1 MNTNSA
7 TVTQYL
13 YFPFLSS
20 CASPW
25 RSTVSLLDIWV
36 TLTFPLQATP
46 TPPEDLPSCPPLAT
60 EELPSDR
67 RALTPTTTL
76 PAPQDMELWLE
87 ELPMVLTMAL
97 PTLPLPE
104 LQADTSLEPRLDISA
119 VSRITN
125 NNRTTTS
132 NPLANTR
139 DSTSNSP
146 VDNRSPSSVSR
157 THPMLVTEASPMRES
172 KRKCVFPGS

>member
-1 MNTNSA
+1 MNYNSA

-20 CASPW
+20 CASLW
-25 RSTVSLLDIWV
+25 RSTASLLDIWE

-46 TPPEDLPSCPPLAT
+46 TPLEDLPSCPPLTT
-60 EELPSDR
+60 EELPSDHK
-67 RALTPTTTL
+67 ALTPTTTL
-76 PAPQDMELWLE
+76 PAPLDMELWLE
-87 ELPMVLTMAL
+87 ELPMGRTMAL
-97 PTLPLPE
+97 QTLPSLE
-104 LQADTSLEPRLDISA
+104 RQVDTFPEPRLDITV

-125 NNRTTTS
+125 NNRTTTN

-146 VDNRSPSSVSR
+146 VGNRSLLSVSR
-157 THPMLVTEASPMRES
+157 TRPMLVTEASHMRES
-172 KRKCVFPGS
+172 KRTGLFPGS

>member
-1 MNTNSA
+1 MNYNSA

-20 CASPW
+20 CASLW
-25 RSTVSLLDIWV
+25 RSTASLLDIWG

-46 TPPEDLPSCPPLAT
+46 TPLGDLPSCPPLTT
-60 EELPSDR
+60 E
-67 RALTPTTTL
+67 
-76 PAPQDMELWLE
+76 ELWLE
-87 ELPMVLTMAL
+87 ELPMGRTMAL
-97 PTLPLPE
+97 QTLP
-104 LQADTSLEPRLDISA
+104 SLERQVDISPEPRLDITV

-125 NNRTTTS
+125 NNRTATN

-146 VDNRSPSSVSR
+146 VGNRSLSSVSR
-157 THPMLVTEASPMRES
+157 TRPTLVTEASHMRES
-172 KRKCVFPGS
+172 KRTGLFPGS